1 MPRVIQA
8 VDVRLETGL
17 TYAALSKLVSSTL
30 REERMANKHF
40 PRSWALALALMI
52 PVTGCVAAAAAAGA
66 GAGIYLTSR
75 GAESLVESSVDQ
87 VAARAQAVMSEE
99 GIVSDA
105 SNSESGGN
113 EREFKGKKGDLDVTI
128 QLERES
134 GSTTRVEVT
143 ARKNLAEWDKEYAQQ
158 LLSRII
164 EKG

>member
-1 MPRVIQA
+1 
-8 VDVRLETGL
+8 
-17 TYAALSKLVSSTL
+17 
-30 REERMANKHF
+30 MANKSM
-40 PRSWALALALMI
+40 PRSMWALVLALML

-75 GAESLVESSVDQ
+75 GAESLVERSVDQ
-87 VAARAQAVMSEE
+87 VATRAQAVMSSE
-99 GIVSDA
+99 GIVPDA
-105 SNSESGGN
+105 SSSESGGN
-113 EREFKGKKGDLDVTI
+113 KREFKGKKGDLDVTI

-164 EKG
+164 EKS